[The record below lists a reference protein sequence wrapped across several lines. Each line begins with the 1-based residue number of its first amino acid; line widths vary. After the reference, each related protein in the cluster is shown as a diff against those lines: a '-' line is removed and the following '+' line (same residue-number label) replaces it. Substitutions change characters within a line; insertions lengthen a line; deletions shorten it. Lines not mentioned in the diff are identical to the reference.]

1 MKTVRLAC
9 QAMATRFE
17 LVLPGEDAVRLRAAG
32 EEALEEIVQW
42 EAELSLYRPSSEVAK
57 INREAARAP
66 VRVSPPVFELLQ
78 QCRELWRLSDG
89 AFDITVAPLVRTW
102 GFMTGQGRVAPPEE
116 VAAAHASVGMAHLE
130 LDPDRRT
137 VRFTR
142 PGMMLDL
149 GAVGKGYAVDRAI
162 ETLRELGVTR
172 AFLHGGTS
180 SCYGLGVAPEGTPW
194 RVAVKA
200 EELFPETDAPSP
212 AEAPLAVATL
222 ENAAL
227 SVSGVRDKAI
237 RVGGRLLGHVID
249 PRTGEPVT
257 GAILAAVTGRS
268 TAETDALSTALLV
281 SGAPGMARLAEQR
294 PDPGWL
300 CATREADG
308 TVQVEHR
315 HWPGD

>member
-1 MKTVRLAC
+1 
-9 QAMATRFE
+9 MATRFE

-89 AFDITVAPLVRTW
+89 AFDITVAPLVRAW
-102 GFMTGQGRVAPPEE
+102 GFMTGKGRAASPEE
-116 VAAAHASVGMAHLE
+116 VAAARASVGMAHLE
-130 LDPDRRT
+130 LDSDRRT

-142 PGMMLDL
+142 PGVMLDL

-180 SCYGLGVAPEGTPW
+180 SCYGLGVAPGGTPW

-200 EELFPETDAPSP
+200 EELFPETDASPS
-212 AEAPLAVATL
+212 AGAPLTVVSL
-222 ENAAL
+222 RDAAL

-249 PRTGEPVT
+249 PRTGAPVT
-257 GAILAAVTGRS
+257 GALLAAVTGRS
-268 TAETDALSTALLV
+268 AAETDALSTALLV
-281 SGAPGMARLAEQR
+281 DGAPGGRAMAEQR
-294 PDPGWL
+294 PDMGWF
-300 CATREADG
+300 CAARGTSGETRC
-308 TVQVEHR
+308 VRH
-315 HWPGD
+315 HWPAVNPRDS